1 MAVDLRVLCQK
12 LSDLDAEET
21 VDSSEVNPYLL
32 NEVLRLIQNGIAL
45 RYGDIDY
52 SEFDPDD
59 IRVLAYYCKTCDQVS
74 YQLNETIKKIIK
86 IPPAASVTRAF
97 C

>member
-1 MAVDLRVLCQK
+1 MAVDLNVLRQK
-12 LSDLDAEET
+12 LSDLDTEET

-32 NEVLRLIQNGIAL
+32 NKVLRPILDGAEL

-59 IRVLAYYCKTCDQVS
+59 IRVLAHYCKMCDQVS
-74 YQLNETIKKIIK
+74 YRLSETVEQIIK
-86 IPPAASVTRAF
+86 AQPAASATRAF